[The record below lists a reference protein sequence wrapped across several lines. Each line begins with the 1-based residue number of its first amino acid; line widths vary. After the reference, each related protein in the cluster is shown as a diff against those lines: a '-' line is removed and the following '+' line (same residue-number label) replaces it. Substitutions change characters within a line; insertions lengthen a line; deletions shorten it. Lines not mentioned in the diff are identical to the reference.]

1 MSSAA
6 DRAREKAARLGMGSV
21 PRPAATTNRGERPP
35 LPPPPYS
42 QPPAVV
48 APSRA
53 ARSKPVRMTLDLAPA
68 LHAEFDDWTTGTF
81 RELGLGRI
89 NRADVL
95 RALVRQLLD
104 DPETQQR
111 VKEALRQDT
120 RR

>member
-1 MSSAA
+1 MSSAT
-6 DRAREKAARLGMGSV
+6 DRAREKAARLGSS

-35 LPPPPYS
+35 LPPPPYGEKL
-42 QPPAVV
+42 PAVV

-53 ARSKPVRMTLDLAPA
+53 ARTKPVRMTLDLAPA
-68 LHAEFDDWTTGTF
+68 LHAEFDDWTTATF

-95 RALVRQLLD
+95 RLLVRQLLD
-104 DPETQQR
+104 DPGMQER
-111 VKEALRQDT
+111 VAEALRQDT